1 MNTGSLIFLRKAK
14 KILQL
19 QGFLL
24 TNDHSSYAVN
34 SLQVSFFNK
43 ELNSMSNSY
52 PTYAKEGLQLWFC
65 WKQSTDRICT
75 IYDFFFQIFINWKI
89 FYTICSY
96 FSSPHIAVT
105 YFLLNFIINEC
116 LFNVNTFQGIHWNP
130 TDIILNRKRKRNGYI
145 PFLRI
150 INIILLLQL

>member
-1 MNTGSLIFLRKAK
+1 MNRQ
-14 KILQL
+14 IL
-19 QGFLL
+19 
-24 TNDHSSYAVN
+24 
-34 SLQVSFFNK
+34 FFDIDGT
-43 ELNSMSNSY
+43 LVD
-52 PTYAKEGLQLWFC
+52 
-65 WKQSTDRICT
+65 STTHIVPASTAAADVYKR
-75 IYDFFFQIFINWKI
+75 Q
-89 FYTICSY
+89 
-96 FSSPHIAVT
+96 HIAVT